1 MNSYEHCTLCPRA
14 CGVNRTRGERGFCG
28 ADDRLK
34 VARAALHFWE
44 EPCLSGKRGS
54 GTVFFSHCNL
64 RCCYCQNREISSG
77 GFGKEISTERLAEI
91 FLSLQAQ
98 GAHNINLVTPT
109 QYYPHI
115 IQALLLAKKR
125 GLLLPIVCNSGGYER
140 VETLKKLDGLIDIY
154 LPDFKYYD
162 ERYALRY
169 SAAPH
174 YMEIAAAAVE
184 EMLRQTGSS
193 QFDGEGMMQ
202 KGVIVRHLALPGLSD
217 DSKRVVKFLN
227 RTFGNRIILSL
238 MSQYTPPKDI
248 AFPELSS
255 PLARDDYDDLVEYAQ
270 LIGVENAYVQEE
282 GCAEESF
289 IPPFDLTGV

>member
-115 IQALLLAKKR
+115 IQARQLAKKR
-125 GLLLPIVCNSGGYER
+125 GLSLPIVCNSGGYER

-174 YMEIAAAAVE
+174 YMEVAAAALE
-184 EMLRQTGSS
+184 EMLRQTGSP

-227 RTFGNRIILSL
+227 RTFGSRIIMSL

>member
-1 MNSYEHCTLCPRA
+1 MNSYEHCSLCPRA

-169 SAAPH
+169 SAAPR

-184 EMLRQTGSS
+184 EMLRQTGSP

>member
-1 MNSYEHCTLCPRA
+1 MNLYEHCTLCPRA

-28 ADDRLK
+28 ADDKLK
-34 VARAALHFWE
+34 IARAALHFWE

-115 IQALLLAKKR
+115 IQALRLAKKR
-125 GLLLPIVCNSGGYER
+125 GLSLPIVCNSGGYER
-140 VETLKKLDGLIDIY
+140 VETLKELNGLIDIY

-184 EMLRQTGSS
+184 EMLRQTGSP
-193 QFDGEGMMQ
+193 QFDSEGMMQ

-217 DSKRVVKFLN
+217 DSKRVVKFLD
-227 RTFGNRIILSL
+227 RTFGNRIIMSL

-248 AFPELSS
+248 AFPELFS

>member
-1 MNSYEHCTLCPRA
+1 MNSYEHCSLCPRA

-77 GFGKEISTERLAEI
+77 SFGKEISTERLAEI

-169 SAAPH
+169 SAAPR

-184 EMLRQTGSS
+184 EMLRQTGSP

>member
-1 MNSYEHCTLCPRA
+1 MT
-14 CGVNRTRGERGFCG
+14 
-28 ADDRLK
+28 
-34 VARAALHFWE
+34 
-44 EPCLSGKRGS
+44 
-54 GTVFFSHCNL
+54 
-64 RCCYCQNREISSG
+64 I
-77 GFGKEISTERLAEI
+77 
-91 FLSLQAQ
+91 
-98 GAHNINLVTPT
+98 
-109 QYYPHI
+109 
-115 IQALLLAKKR
+115 
-125 GLLLPIVCNSGGYER
+125 PIVYNCGGYER
-140 VETLKKLDGLIDIY
+140 VETLRMLDGLIDIY

-169 SAAPH
+169 SAAPR

-184 EMLRQTGSS
+184 EMLRQTGSP

>member
-1 MNSYEHCTLCPRA
+1 MNSYEHCSLCPRA
-14 CGVNRTRGERGFCG
+14 GGVNRTRGERGFCG

-169 SAAPH
+169 SAAPR

-184 EMLRQTGSS
+184 EMLRQTGSP

>member
-115 IQALLLAKKR
+115 IQALQLAKKR
-125 GLLLPIVCNSGGYER
+125 GLSLPIVCNSGGYER

-174 YMEIAAAAVE
+174 YMEVAAAALE
-184 EMLRQTGSS
+184 EMLRQTGSP

-217 DSKRVVKFLN
+217 DSKRVVKFLD
-227 RTFGNRIILSL
+227 RTFGSRIILSL

>member
-1 MNSYEHCTLCPRA
+1 MNLYEHCTLCPRA

-77 GFGKEISTERLAEI
+77 GFGKEISTERLAKI

-115 IQALLLAKKR
+115 IQALRLAKKQ
-125 GLLLPIVCNSGGYER
+125 GLSLPIVCNSGGYEC
-140 VETLKKLDGLIDIY
+140 VKTLKELDGLIDIY

-174 YMEIAAAAVE
+174 YMEIAAATVE
-184 EMLRQTGSS
+184 EMLRQTGTP

-217 DSKRVVKFLN
+217 DSKRVVKFLD
-227 RTFGNRIILSL
+227 RTFGNRIIMSL
-238 MSQYTPPKDI
+238 MSQYTLPKDI

>member
-14 CGVNRTRGERGFCG
+14 CGVDRTRGERGFCG

-54 GTVFFSHCNL
+54 GTVFFSHCHL

-169 SAAPH
+169 SAAPR
-174 YMEIAAAAVE
+174 YMEVAAAAVE
-184 EMLRQTGSS
+184 EMLRQTGSP

>member
-14 CGVNRTRGERGFCG
+14 CGVDRTRGERGFCG

-115 IQALLLAKKR
+115 IQALQLAKKR

-140 VETLKKLDGLIDIY
+140 VETLKELDGLIDIY

-174 YMEIAAAAVE
+174 YMEIAAAALE
-184 EMLRQTGSS
+184 EMLRQTGSP

-227 RTFGNRIILSL
+227 RTFGSRIILSL

>member
-115 IQALLLAKKR
+115 IQALQLAKKR
-125 GLLLPIVCNSGGYER
+125 GLSLPIVCNSGGYER

-174 YMEIAAAAVE
+174 YMEVAAAALE
-184 EMLRQTGSS
+184 EMLRQTGSP

-227 RTFGNRIILSL
+227 RTFGSRIIMSL

>member
-1 MNSYEHCTLCPRA
+1 MNLYEHCTLCPRA

-28 ADDRLK
+28 ADDKLK
-34 VARAALHFWE
+34 IARAALHFWE

-98 GAHNINLVTPT
+98 GAYNINLVTPT

-115 IQALLLAKKR
+115 IQALRLAKKR
-125 GLLLPIVCNSGGYER
+125 GLSLPIVCNSGGYER
-140 VETLKKLDGLIDIY
+140 VETLKELNGLIDIY

-184 EMLRQTGSS
+184 EMLRQTGSP
-193 QFDGEGMMQ
+193 QFDSEGMMQ

-217 DSKRVVKFLN
+217 DSKRVVKFLD
-227 RTFGNRIILSL
+227 RTFGNRIIMSL

-248 AFPELSS
+248 AFPELFS